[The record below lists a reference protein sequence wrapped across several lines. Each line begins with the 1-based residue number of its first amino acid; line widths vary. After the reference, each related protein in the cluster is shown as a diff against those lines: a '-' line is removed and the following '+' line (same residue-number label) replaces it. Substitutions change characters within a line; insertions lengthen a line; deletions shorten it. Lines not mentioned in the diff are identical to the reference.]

1 MTQVITF
8 GNFKGGV
15 GKTSNSTMVALE
27 LSNRD
32 FKTLLVDLDPQG
44 NATNLYLKTKL
55 NISNEVGHFDKTLMS
70 SVEDGNLDS
79 SIINIK
85 DNLDLLASA
94 PDFSL
99 YPRYME
105 KLHNYNDR
113 VKEFDR
119 LLTPLK
125 AKYDY
130 VIIDIPPTISLIT
143 DSALYASDYCLIVM
157 QTHEHSFEGAEAF
170 IKYIQEE
177 VIDEYQAP
185 RLELVGI
192 LAVLLQAGAP
202 VDEATVAN
210 AISKFGE
217 ENLFKTRIHSMQRL
231 KRYGITGITFKSKF
245 DKRVFAVYKD
255 VTDELLQR
263 IEVIEHG

>member
-27 LSNRD
+27 LSQRS

-44 NATNLYLKTKL
+44 NATNIYLKTKANL
-55 NISNEVGHFDKTLMS
+55 ENNFGHFEKTLMS
-70 SVEDGNLDS
+70 SIEDGNLNES
-79 SIINIK
+79 LINIK
-85 DNLDLLASA
+85 ENLDLLASA

-105 KLHNYNDR
+105 KLKNYSER
-113 VKEFDR
+113 VKEFSK
-119 LLTPLK
+119 LLKPLK
-125 AKYDY
+125 EKYDY

-170 IKYIQEE
+170 IKYIQDEI
-177 VIDEYQAP
+177 IDTYKAP
-185 RLELVGI
+185 RLEIVGI
-192 LAVLLQAGAP
+192 LAVLMQAGAP
-202 VDEATVAN
+202 VDEATIEN
-210 AISKFGE
+210 AINLFGDH
-217 ENLFKTRIHSMQRL
+217 NIFKTRIHSMQRI
-231 KRYGITGITFKSKF
+231 KRYGVTGITFKTRF
-245 DKRVFAVYKD
+245 DKKVFKVYEN
-255 VTDELLQR
+255 VTDEMLKR
-263 IEVIEHG
+263 IEDIENG